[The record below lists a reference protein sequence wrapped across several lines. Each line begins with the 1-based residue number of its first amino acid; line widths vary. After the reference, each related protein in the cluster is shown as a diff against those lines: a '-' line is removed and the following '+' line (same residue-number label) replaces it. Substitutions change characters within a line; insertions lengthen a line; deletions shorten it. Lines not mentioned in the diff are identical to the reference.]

1 MTPPTRDLQKTAF
14 SGFEEKFRKLTV
26 IRQRVVF
33 LILEPIVLDPNVIKI
48 ESDPGKICA
57 KFFYGFTVWD
67 LSQWTFPVEGP
78 PFDLH
83 DIISPP
89 IALFRWNVALLTR
102 LSTTTRYAVNVWSG
116 EKYIEWRK
124 RVNFNVVRIW
134 GQMPEKY
141 YGRTRDLDSYPAHLR
156 IVVFLVLEIYWGRY

>member
-89 IALFRWNVALLTR
+89 IAFFPLECSSLDQTFHHNQICCECV
-102 LSTTTRYAVNVWSG
+102 
-116 EKYIEWRK
+116 EWREVHRMTK
-124 RVNFNVVRIW
+124 ARKFQRCENLGTDAREV
-134 GQMPEKY
+134 
-141 YGRTRDLDSYPAHLR
+141 LR
-156 IVVFLVLEIYWGRY
+156 PYTWPGPVSGTS